1 MTAEPDRP
9 AFEVRVDGA
18 AIEPI
23 VAADVIEIDVHE
35 EVGRHGRCTLLV
47 QNWDA
52 DTRTVRHS
60 DDGPFTPGKPLAVS
74 LGYHAQLTPVF
85 DGVVAALTTHFPRD
99 GGPVLRVE
107 ARSKSIL
114 LEHPPRSRQLAQA
127 SDADFA
133 AAIAAD
139 YSLSADAEDGI
150 TREQVVTDRVSDWDA
165 LKRRAGELGWVTYVR
180 GDTLVLRPPAE
191 SSDALSI
198 DYTRSIVELH
208 LTQDLTRAIDSAV
221 GVAWDIDALEAA
233 ESEEG
238 ASAAGISTGDRPA
251 HDAAVGDAGWPLRTE
266 RAESDARSA
275 ADAADA
281 AAVAAQRAAALA
293 HFHGSGVIQGDP
305 TLRCD
310 GWVSVAGVG
319 TRMSGPHY
327 VSAARHRLSARGGY
341 TTEFQ
346 VGAPPRLAPTA
357 TTRSFPG
364 TALGVVS
371 SLDDPESLN
380 RVQVQL
386 PWRSDSGDGVW
397 ARLCCLDAGDGYG
410 VLMVPAVGQ
419 EVLVVFVDGDPSS
432 AVVLGSLHNGTQ
444 APPETVDASTNAV
457 RAIVTPDGHTLRLED
472 GSSAAVTLATA
483 KENSLVLNDTDSE
496 VVLTHGD
503 SGNAIRISADGIE
516 LTAAQGDIKLTAS
529 AGSIK
534 LDSLQLE
541 GKASGTAKLE
551 SSATFDIKASGPL
564 GLKGALVN
572 IN

>member
-1 MTAEPDRP
+1 MSPEPDRP

-18 AIEPI
+18 AVDPG

-35 EVGRHGRCTLLV
+35 EVGRHGRCSLLV

-52 DTRTVRHS
+52 DNRKVRHS
-60 DDGPFTPGKPLAVS
+60 DDGPFVPGKPLAVS
-74 LGYHAQLTPVF
+74 LGYHAHLTPVF
-85 DGVVAALTTHFPRD
+85 DGVVASLTTHFPRD

-114 LEHPPRSRQLAQA
+114 LEHPPRSRQLSQA
-127 SDADFA
+127 SDSDLAS
-133 AAIAAD
+133 AIAAD
-139 YSLSADAEDGI
+139 YSLTADADDGI
-150 TREQVVTDRVSDWDA
+150 TREQVVTDRVSDWEA
-165 LKRRAGELGWVTYVR
+165 LKRRAAELGWVTYVR
-180 GDTLVLRPPAE
+180 GDQLVLKPPA
-191 SSDALSI
+191 ANANAIQL

-208 LTQDLTRAIDSAV
+208 LTQDLTHAIDSAV

-233 ESEEG
+233 EAEQG
-238 ASAAGISTGDRPA
+238 VASANIATGDRQA
-251 HDAAVGDAGWPLRTE
+251 HDAAVGDAGWPMRTE
-266 RAESDARSA
+266 RAESDAHHA
-275 ADAADA
+275 TDAADA

-293 HFHGSGVIQGDP
+293 HFHGTGVVQGDP
-305 TLRCD
+305 NLRCD
-310 GWVSVAGVG
+310 GWVSIAGVG

-327 VSAARHRLSARGGY
+327 VSAARHRLSARAGY

-346 VGAPPRLAPTA
+346 VGAPPRLAPAEPART
-357 TTRSFPG
+357 FPG

-371 SLDDPESLN
+371 SLEDPESLN

-386 PWRSDSGDGVW
+386 PWRADGGDGVW

-419 EVLVVFVDGDPSS
+419 EVLVAFVDGDPST
-432 AVVLGSLHNGTQ
+432 AIVLGSLHNGAA
-444 APPETVDASTNAV
+444 APPETIDPATNAV

-472 GSSAAVTLATA
+472 GSAGAVTLASA
-483 KENSLVLNDTDSE
+483 KESGLVIDDSASE
-496 VVLTHGD
+496 VTITHAD

-516 LTAAQGDIKLTAS
+516 LTAAQGDISLSSS

-534 LDSLQLE
+534 LESLQLE

-551 SSATFDIKASGPL
+551 SSATFDIQASGPL